1 MCNNNIDETETF
13 SITVTGKLIKLITI
27 YAVIINASF
36 TFSLVKF
43 VVNNIATGKTVVVD
57 KFRS

>member
-1 MCNNNIDETETF
+1 MKLKHF
-13 SITVTGKLIKLITI
+13 QSQSLGKLIKLITI
-27 YAVIINASF
+27 YAVIMNASF